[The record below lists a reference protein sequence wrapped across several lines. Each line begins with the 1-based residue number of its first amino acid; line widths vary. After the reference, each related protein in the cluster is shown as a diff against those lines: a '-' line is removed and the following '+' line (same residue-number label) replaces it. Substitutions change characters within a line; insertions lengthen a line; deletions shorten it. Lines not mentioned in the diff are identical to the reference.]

1 MSKEDNIY
9 RWLFDLAKHLVG
21 QTPGRSWA
29 AIFTSLLG
37 QACLMVAMLLPI
49 KVVMLLGLDAIPSYM
64 PEPLRSMTLE
74 QLTLLLSGLTLVF
87 YGVYLAGEKLTG
99 RWIDSA
105 ATEVIGKTG
114 KVVLFENQ
122 GDIASDTYKRMV
134 RAVAALLLTL
144 GVISLLGVLYLNM
157 CLALIAF
164 FALSIWPAVRI
175 FHYAQRINKPQL
187 IIQSLN
193 NLGNIGF
200 LVCFAVVVVDHLY
213 FSAPSVLFTIA
224 ALILARQATSKIAAG
239 VGDLTHI
246 SRQREKVS
254 ALLYQE
260 HLLLQ
265 SKGNQSDKIAPLLAP
280 PARDRWLTQVLRQC
294 EWLTSEQEN
303 IKVHWLQSTTPDVYI
318 FGVVQVATG
327 RSCLVKIFD
336 TTRKA
341 LALHEASLLSS
352 PCAEQL
358 PAPKLEHASILDG
371 FHIHVLATP
380 PGGSPLDDRGQTE
393 ALSACAL
400 RALCYCPPGGEI
412 QDAYLRSHPL
422 LWQKL
427 FGDLFQPLYL
437 AADEE
442 QTTHLNDICQHLEPI
457 REKLRE
463 LPLTFVNPA
472 INYRTL
478 IAHDQNRAQVSQW
491 GQWKIEC
498 FGAQFPANAQGIAS
512 IADIIDQAQ
521 GQRSDIAQIDSSLVK
536 LACWLSGI
544 EQAIN
549 SQRYLDALDLLPA
562 CINCLRAVKILPP
575 PKPKQA
581 P

>member
-1 MSKEDNIY
+1 MSKADNIY

-29 AIFTSLLG
+29 AIFASLSG
-37 QACLMVAMLLPI
+37 QACLMIAMLLPI
-49 KVVMLLGLDAIPSYM
+49 KVVMLLGLDTIPSYM
-64 PEPLRSMTLE
+64 PWPLRSMTLE

-87 YGVYLAGEKLTG
+87 YGVYLAGEKLTEQ
-99 RWIDSA
+99 WIDSA

-134 RAVAALLLTL
+134 RAIAALLLTL
-144 GVISLLGVLYLNM
+144 GVISLLGVLYLKM
-157 CLALIAF
+157 CLVLIAF
-164 FALSIWPAVRI
+164 LAFSIWPAVRI
-175 FHYAQRINKPQL
+175 FKYAHKINNPQL

-200 LVCFAVVVVDHLY
+200 LVCFALVVVDHLY
-213 FSAPSVLFTIA
+213 FAAPSVLFTIA

-246 SRQREKVS
+246 SRQREKIS

-260 HLLLQ
+260 HLLLP
-265 SKGNQSDKIAPLLAP
+265 SKGNQSDKITPLLAS
-280 PARDRWLTQVLRQC
+280 PARDLWLKQALRQC
-294 EWLTSEQEN
+294 EWLTSEQED
-303 IKVHWLQSTTPDVYI
+303 IEVRWLQSTTPNVYS
-318 FGVVQVATG
+318 FWVAQAATG
-327 RSCLVKIFD
+327 RRCLVKIFD

-341 LALHEASLLSS
+341 LALHEASLLTS
-352 PCAEQL
+352 PSAEQL
-358 PAPKLEHASILDG
+358 PAPKLEHASVLEG

-380 PGGSPLDDRGQTE
+380 SGSDPLNDRGQTE

-412 QDAYLRSHPL
+412 KDAYLRSHPL

-427 FGDLFQPLYL
+427 SEDLLQPLYL
-437 AADEE
+437 SADQE
-442 QTTHLNDICQHLEPI
+442 QTTRLNDICQHLEPI

-463 LPLTFVNPA
+463 LPLTFVNPT

-478 IAHDQNRAQVSQW
+478 IAHDQNRVQVSQW

-512 IADIIDQAQ
+512 IGDIIDQAQ
-521 GQRSDIAQIDSSLVK
+521 GERSDIAQVDISLVK
-536 LACWLSGI
+536 LACWFSGI
-544 EQAIN
+544 EQAVN

-562 CINCLRAVKILPP
+562 CLNCLRAVGILPY
-575 PKPKQA
+575 PKPAQTH
-581 P
+581 